1 MLLEFSK
8 RCVLDQVAR
17 QKHQVGTTHLGAL
30 GPPGAPWW
38 VVVPTWAPSL
48 ISSSHIITYLQKK
61 FTIALALVFLLSNP
75 RISIFLLEAPF
86 PKLFRGIV
94 AWYVTP
100 PLVQLVFA
108 LAVYILNNYL
118 LLVLL

>member
-1 MLLEFSK
+1 M
-8 RCVLDQVAR
+8 
-17 QKHQVGTTHLGAL
+17 HQVGTTHLGTP

-38 VVVPTWAPSL
+38 VVVPMWAPSL
-48 ISSSHIITYLQKK
+48 TSLAHIITYPQKK
-61 FTIALALVFLLSNP
+61 ISIALCPVLLSSNLW
-75 RISIFLLEAPF
+75 ISISLLEALF

-108 LAVYILNNYL
+108 LVVYI
-118 LLVLL
+118 